1 MSSGILLALLKAYIN
16 KIKNCNFSGS
26 SMSGMTSLVQ
36 AAGVIEHKMETV
48 SNNLANVNTV
58 GFKEDQPSFREVL
71 STVQRIAPE
80 SLEERFLSHE
90 YLDDYVGMDKSAVVV
105 DEVGK
110 NFEPGRMRSTGN
122 DLDFAL
128 ANEGFFTIA
137 TPQGE
142 RFTRAGNFQLDST
155 GRVVTNDGFPVLG
168 NNGAITI
175 KEGYVNVNESGQLSV
190 DGIILDSFHL
200 VRFRNQD
207 KLQKLGQGFFAPIN
221 INDVPITS
229 DEVRIQQGMLEDSNV
244 NSMLE
249 MTRMITA
256 TRAYES
262 VHRALSRIDKLDEKA
277 ISMVQA

>member
-1 MSSGILLALLKAYIN
+1 
-16 KIKNCNFSGS
+16 
-26 SMSGMTSLVQ
+26 MSGMTSLVQ

-48 SNNLANVNTV
+48 ANNLANVNTV

-71 STVQRIAPE
+71 STVQRVVPE

-90 YLDDYVGMDKSAVVV
+90 YLDDYVGMDKSAVIV

-122 DLDFAL
+122 DLDFAI
-128 ANEGFFTIA
+128 ANEGFFTIE

-142 RFTRAGNFQLDST
+142 RFTRNGHFQMDSE
-155 GRVVTNDGFPVLG
+155 GRIVTNEGYFVLG
-168 NNGAITI
+168 GKGPITVKNGPIHI
-175 KEGYVNVNESGQLSV
+175 DESGQVHV
-190 DGIILDSFHL
+190 DGKISDSFRL
-200 VRFRNQD
+200 VRFRHQD
-207 KLQKLGQGFFAPIN
+207 QLQKLGRGFFAPVN
-221 INDVPITS
+221 KDDLPKVS
-229 DEVRIQQGMLEDSNV
+229 ADIQIKQGMLEDSNV

-249 MTRMITA
+249 MTRMISA

-262 VHRALSRIDKLDEKA
+262 VHKALSRIDRLDEKA

>member
-1 MSSGILLALLKAYIN
+1 
-16 KIKNCNFSGS
+16 
-26 SMSGMTSLVQ
+26 MSGMTSLVQ
-36 AAGVIEHKMETV
+36 AAGVIERKMETV

-71 STVQRIAPE
+71 STAQRVTPE

-105 DEVGK
+105 DEIGK

-128 ANEGFFTIA
+128 ANDGFFTID

-142 RFTRAGNFQLDST
+142 RYTRAGNFQLDAA
-155 GRVVTNDGFPVLG
+155 GRIVTNDGYPVLG
-168 NNGAITI
+168 TNGVITI
-175 KEGYVNVNESGQLSV
+175 KEGVIKANESGQISV
-190 DGIILDSFHL
+190 DGVLADNFRL
-200 VRFRNQD
+200 VRFQNQD
-207 KLQKLGQGFFAPIN
+207 QLQKLGQGFFAPVN
-221 INDVPITS
+221 RNDLPIES
-229 DEVRIQQGMLEDSNV
+229 EEIQLKQGMLEDSNV

-256 TRAYES
+256 TRAYETI
-262 VHRALSRIDKLDEKA
+262 HKALSRLDKLDEKA

>member
-1 MSSGILLALLKAYIN
+1 MSGI
-16 KIKNCNFSGS
+16 
-26 SMSGMTSLVQ
+26 TSLVQ

-71 STVQRIAPE
+71 SNVQRIAPE

-90 YLDDYVGMDKSAVVV
+90 YLDDYVGMDKSAVVI

-122 DLDFAL
+122 NLDFAIS
-128 ANEGFFTIA
+128 NEGFFTIS

-155 GRVVTNDGFPVLG
+155 GRIVTNDGYPVLG
-168 NNGAITI
+168 RNGVITI
-175 KEGYVNVNESGQLSV
+175 KEGSFGVSESGLLSV
-190 DGIILDSFHL
+190 DGIITDSFRL

-207 KLQKLGQGFFAPIN
+207 QLQKLGQGFFAPVN
-221 INDVPITS
+221 SKDLPVAS
-229 DEVRIQQGMLEDSNV
+229 DEIKLRQGMLEDSNV

-262 VHRALSRIDKLDEKA
+262 VHKALSRIDRLDEKA
-277 ISMVQA
+277 ISLIQA

>member
-1 MSSGILLALLKAYIN
+1 
-16 KIKNCNFSGS
+16 
-26 SMSGMTSLVQ
+26 MSGMTSLVQ

-48 SNNLANVNTV
+48 ANNLANVNTV

-71 STVQRIAPE
+71 STAQRIVPE

-110 NFEPGRMRSTGN
+110 NFEPGRMRVTGN

-128 ANEGFFTIA
+128 ANDGFFTIA

-142 RFTRAGNFQLDST
+142 RFTRAGNFQLDAG
-155 GRVVTNDGFPVLG
+155 GRVVTNDGYPVLG
-168 NNGAITI
+168 TKGEIII
-175 KEGYVNVNESGQLSV
+175 KEGLIQVNDSGQVSV
-190 DGIILDSFHL
+190 DGIIQDSFRL
-200 VRFRNQD
+200 VRFQNQD
-207 KLQKLGQGFFAPIN
+207 HLQKLGQGFYAPIDS
-221 INDVPITS
+221 NDLPIAS
-229 DEVRIQQGMLEDSNV
+229 DDIQIKQGMLEDSNV

-256 TRAYES
+256 TRAYET

-277 ISMVQA
+277 ISMVQG

>member
-1 MSSGILLALLKAYIN
+1 
-16 KIKNCNFSGS
+16 
-26 SMSGMTSLVQ
+26 MSGMTSLVQ
-36 AAGVIEHKMETV
+36 AAGVIERKMETV

-71 STVQRIAPE
+71 STAQRLAPE

-105 DEVGK
+105 DEIGK
-110 NFEPGRMRSTGN
+110 NFEIGRMRTTGN

-128 ANEGFFTIA
+128 ANEGFFTIN

-155 GRVVTNDGFPVLG
+155 GRIVTNDGYPVLG
-168 NNGAITI
+168 KNGVITI
-175 KEGYVNVNESGQLSV
+175 KEGTIQVNESGHLSV
-190 DGIILDSFHL
+190 DGVLEDNFRL
-200 VRFRNQD
+200 VRFQNQNQ
-207 KLQKLGQGFFAPIN
+207 LEKLGQGFSAPVN
-221 INDVPITS
+221 KNDLPILS
-229 DEVRIQQGMLEDSNV
+229 EYVQLKQGMLEDSNV

-249 MTRMITA
+249 MTRMNTA
-256 TRAYES
+256 TRAYETI
-262 VHRALSRIDKLDEKA
+262 HRALTRLDKLDEKA

>member
-1 MSSGILLALLKAYIN
+1 
-16 KIKNCNFSGS
+16 
-26 SMSGMTSLVQ
+26 MSGMTSLVQ
-36 AAGVIEHKMETV
+36 AAGVIEHQMETV

-71 STVQRIAPE
+71 STAQRIAPE

-110 NFEPGRMRSTGN
+110 NFEIGRIRQTNN

-128 ANEGFFTIA
+128 ANDGFFTIA

-155 GRVVTNDGFPVLG
+155 GRIVTNDGYPVLG
-168 NNGAITI
+168 SKGEIII
-175 KEGYVNVNESGQLSV
+175 KEGAIQVNDSGQVSV
-190 DGIILDSFHL
+190 DGIISDNFRL
-200 VRFRNQD
+200 VRFQNQD
-207 KLQKLGQGFFAPIN
+207 HLQKLGQGFYAPVN
-221 INDVPITS
+221 SNDLPIAS
-229 DEVRIQQGMLEDSNV
+229 EEIQIKQGMLEDSNV

-256 TRAYES
+256 TRAYET
-262 VHRALSRIDKLDEKA
+262 VHRALSRLDKLDEKA
-277 ISMVQA
+277 ISLVQA

>member
-1 MSSGILLALLKAYIN
+1 MSGI
-16 KIKNCNFSGS
+16 
-26 SMSGMTSLVQ
+26 TSLVQ

-71 STVQRIAPE
+71 SNVQRIAPE

-122 DLDFAL
+122 NLDFAIS
-128 ANEGFFTIA
+128 NEGFFTIS

-155 GRVVTNDGFPVLG
+155 GRIVTNDGYPVLG
-168 NNGAITI
+168 GNGVITI
-175 KEGYVNVNESGQLSV
+175 KEGSIDVSESGLLSV
-190 DGIILDSFHL
+190 DGIIADSFRL

-207 KLQKLGQGFFAPIN
+207 QLQKLGQGFFAPVN
-221 INDVPITS
+221 SNDLPVAS
-229 DEVRIQQGMLEDSNV
+229 DEIKLRQGMLEDSNV

-262 VHRALSRIDKLDEKA
+262 VHKALSRIDRLDEKA
-277 ISMVQA
+277 ISLVQS

>member
-1 MSSGILLALLKAYIN
+1 
-16 KIKNCNFSGS
+16 
-26 SMSGMTSLVQ
+26 MSGMTSLVQ

-48 SNNLANVNTV
+48 ANNLANVNTV

-71 STVQRIAPE
+71 STVQRVVPE

-90 YLDDYVGMDKSAVVV
+90 YLDDYVGMDKSAVIV

-122 DLDFAL
+122 DLDFAI
-128 ANEGFFTIA
+128 ANEGFFTIE

-142 RFTRAGNFQLDST
+142 RFTRNGHFEIDSN
-155 GRVVTNDGFPVLG
+155 GRIVTNEGYFVLG
-168 NNGAITI
+168 EKGPITLKNGP
-175 KEGYVNVNESGQLSV
+175 VQVDESGKV
-190 DGIILDSFHL
+190 YFDGIISDSFRL
-200 VRFRNQD
+200 VKFRHQHQ
-207 KLQKLGQGFFAPIN
+207 LQKLGDGFFAPVNKDDLPKISAE
-221 INDVPITS
+221 IKIK
-229 DEVRIQQGMLEDSNV
+229 QGMLEDSNV

-249 MTRMITA
+249 MTRMISA

-262 VHRALSRIDKLDEKA
+262 VHNALSRIDKLDEKA

>member
-1 MSSGILLALLKAYIN
+1 
-16 KIKNCNFSGS
+16 
-26 SMSGMTSLVQ
+26 MSGMTSLVQ

-48 SNNLANVNTV
+48 ANNLANVNTV

-71 STVQRIAPE
+71 STVQRVVPE

-90 YLDDYVGMDKSAVVV
+90 YLDDYVGMDKSAVIV

-122 DLDFAL
+122 DLDFAI
-128 ANEGFFTIA
+128 ANEGFFTIE

-142 RFTRAGNFQLDST
+142 RFTRNGHFQMDSE
-155 GRVVTNDGFPVLG
+155 GRFVTNEGYFVLG
-168 NNGAITI
+168 EKGPITVKNGPVHID
-175 KEGYVNVNESGQLSV
+175 ESGHVHV
-190 DGIILDSFHL
+190 DGKISDSFRL
-200 VRFRNQD
+200 VRFRHQD
-207 KLQKLGQGFFAPIN
+207 QLQKLGRGFFSPVNKDDLPKVSA
-221 INDVPITS
+221 D
-229 DEVRIQQGMLEDSNV
+229 IQIQKGMLEDSNV

-249 MTRMITA
+249 MTRMISA

-262 VHRALSRIDKLDEKA
+262 VHKALSRIDRLDEKA

>member
-1 MSSGILLALLKAYIN
+1 MSGI
-16 KIKNCNFSGS
+16 
-26 SMSGMTSLVQ
+26 TSLVQ

-71 STVQRIAPE
+71 SNVQRITPE

-90 YLDDYVGMDKSAVVV
+90 YLDDYVGMDKSAVVI

-122 DLDFAL
+122 NLDFAIS
-128 ANEGFFTIA
+128 NEGFFTIS

-155 GRVVTNDGFPVLG
+155 GRIVTNDGYPVLG
-168 NNGAITI
+168 GNGVITI
-175 KEGYVNVNESGQLSV
+175 KEGSIGVSESGLLSV
-190 DGIILDSFHL
+190 DGIIADNFSL

-207 KLQKLGQGFFAPIN
+207 QLQKLGQGFFAPVN
-221 INDVPITS
+221 SNDLPVAS
-229 DEVRIQQGMLEDSNV
+229 DEIKLRQGMLEDSNV

-262 VHRALSRIDKLDEKA
+262 VHRALSRIDRLDEKA
-277 ISMVQA
+277 ISLVQA

>member
-1 MSSGILLALLKAYIN
+1 MSSGILLALFKAYT
-16 KIKNCNFSGS
+16 IKNFNFSGL

-122 DLDFAL
+122 DMDFAL

-175 KEGYVNVNESGQLSV
+175 KEGSVHVNESGQLSV
-190 DGIILDSFHL
+190 DGIILDSFQL

-229 DEVRIQQGMLEDSNV
+229 DEIRIQQGMLEDSNV

>member
-1 MSSGILLALLKAYIN
+1 MSGI
-16 KIKNCNFSGS
+16 
-26 SMSGMTSLVQ
+26 TSLVQ

-128 ANEGFFTIA
+128 ANEGFFTIS
-137 TPQGE
+137 TPQGK
-142 RFTRAGNFQLDST
+142 RFTRDGNFQLDST

-175 KEGYVNVNESGQLSV
+175 KEGSVHVNESGKLSV

-200 VRFRNQD
+200 VRFQNQD

-221 INDVPITS
+221 INDVPIAS
-229 DEVRIQQGMLEDSNV
+229 DEIRIQQGMLEDSNV
-244 NSMLE
+244 NSMIE

>member
-1 MSSGILLALLKAYIN
+1 MSGI
-16 KIKNCNFSGS
+16 
-26 SMSGMTSLVQ
+26 TSLVQ

-71 STVQRIAPE
+71 SSVQRIAPE

-110 NFEPGRMRSTGN
+110 NFEPGRLNSTGN
-122 DLDFAL
+122 NLDFAIS
-128 ANEGFFTIA
+128 NEGFFTIS

-142 RFTRAGNFQLDST
+142 RYTRAGNFQLDST
-155 GRVVTNDGFPVLG
+155 GRIVTNDGFPVLG
-168 NNGAITI
+168 KNGAITV
-175 KEGYVNVNESGQLSV
+175 KEGPIDVNENGLLSI
-190 DGIILDSFHL
+190 DGIITDGFRL

-207 KLQKLGQGFFAPIN
+207 QLQKLGQGFFAPVN
-221 INDVPITS
+221 RNDLPVTS
-229 DEVRIQQGMLEDSNV
+229 DEIKIRQGMLEDSNV

-262 VHRALSRIDKLDEKA
+262 VHKALSRIDRLNEKA
-277 ISMVQA
+277 ISIVQT

>member
-1 MSSGILLALLKAYIN
+1 
-16 KIKNCNFSGS
+16 
-26 SMSGMTSLVQ
+26 
-36 AAGVIEHKMETV
+36 METI

-71 STVQRIAPE
+71 STVQRVTPE
-80 SLEERFLSHE
+80 SDEESFLSHE

-110 NFEPGRMRSTGN
+110 NFEIGRIRFTGN
-122 DLDFAL
+122 DLDFAIS
-128 ANEGFFTIA
+128 NEGFFSIK

-142 RFTRAGNFQLDST
+142 RYTRGGNFQLDSN
-155 GRVVTNDGFPVLG
+155 GRFVNNDGYPVLG
-168 NNGAITI
+168 EKGEITV
-175 KEGYVNVNESGQLSV
+175 KEGSISVNESGQISV
-190 DGIILDSFHL
+190 NGVIEDSFRL

-221 INDVPITS
+221 INDLPIVS
-229 DEVRIQQGMLEDSNV
+229 NEIKIKQGMLEDSNV

-249 MTRMITA
+249 MTRMINA

-262 VHRALSRIDKLDEKA
+262 VHKALSRIDKLDETA
-277 ISMVQA
+277 IGLVKV

>member
-1 MSSGILLALLKAYIN
+1 
-16 KIKNCNFSGS
+16 
-26 SMSGMTSLVQ
+26 MSGMTSLVQ
-36 AAGVIEHKMETV
+36 AAGVIEHKMDTV

-71 STVQRIAPE
+71 SNVQRIVPE

-90 YLDDYVGMDKSAVVV
+90 YLDDYVGMDKSAVIV

-122 DLDFAL
+122 DLDFAI
-128 ANEGFFTIA
+128 ANEGFFTIE

-142 RFTRAGNFQLDST
+142 RYTRDGHFEMDSE
-155 GRVVTNDGFPVLG
+155 GRIVTSEGFFVLG
-168 NNGAITI
+168 EKGPITLENGPIS
-175 KEGYVNVNESGQLSV
+175 VDESGQV
-190 DGIILDSFHL
+190 HFDGKISDSFRL
-200 VRFRNQD
+200 VRFRQQD
-207 KLQKLGQGFFAPIN
+207 QLQKLGRGFFAPVNKDDIPK
-221 INDVPITS
+221 VS
-229 DEVRIQQGMLEDSNV
+229 AEIQVKQGMLEDSNV

-262 VHRALSRIDKLDEKA
+262 VHKAISRIDRLDEKA
-277 ISMVQA
+277 ISLLQA

>member
-1 MSSGILLALLKAYIN
+1 MSGI
-16 KIKNCNFSGS
+16 
-26 SMSGMTSLVQ
+26 TSLIQ

-71 STVQRIAPE
+71 SNVQRITPE

-90 YLDDYVGMDKSAVVV
+90 YLDDYVGMDKSAVVI

-122 DLDFAL
+122 NLDFAIS
-128 ANEGFFTIA
+128 NEGFFTIS

-155 GRVVTNDGFPVLG
+155 GRIVTNDGYPVLG
-168 NNGAITI
+168 RNGVITI
-175 KEGYVNVNESGQLSV
+175 KEGSIGVSESGLLSV
-190 DGIILDSFHL
+190 DGKIADRFRL

-207 KLQKLGQGFFAPIN
+207 QLQKLGQGFFAPVN
-221 INDVPITS
+221 SDDLPVAS
-229 DEVRIQQGMLEDSNV
+229 DEIKLRQGMLEDSNV

-262 VHRALSRIDKLDEKA
+262 VHKALSRIDRLDEKA
-277 ISMVQA
+277 ISLVQA

>member
-1 MSSGILLALLKAYIN
+1 MSGI
-16 KIKNCNFSGS
+16 
-26 SMSGMTSLVQ
+26 TSLVQ

-71 STVQRIAPE
+71 SNVQRIAPE

-90 YLDDYVGMDKSAVVV
+90 YLDDYVGMDKSAVVI
-105 DEVGK
+105 DEGGK

-122 DLDFAL
+122 NLDFAIS
-128 ANEGFFTIA
+128 NEGFFTIS

-155 GRVVTNDGFPVLG
+155 GRIVTNDGYPVLG
-168 NNGAITI
+168 RNGVITI
-175 KEGYVNVNESGQLSV
+175 KEGSIGVSESGLLSV
-190 DGIILDSFHL
+190 DGIITDSFRL

-207 KLQKLGQGFFAPIN
+207 QLQKLGQGFFAPVN
-221 INDVPITS
+221 SNDLPVAS
-229 DEVRIQQGMLEDSNV
+229 DEIKLRQGMLEDSNV

-262 VHRALSRIDKLDEKA
+262 VHKALSRIDRLDEKA
-277 ISMVQA
+277 ISLIQA